1 MFVVVL
7 RCGSFSPWSVDPV
20 AFELVAKPNIMG
32 QYILKQSCLSHGWD
46 TKKTKKTRVPGSI
59 CSHSLSD
66 VKPLTKTRIL
76 RFLAPTCYLPLV
88 LFWNKFFMH
97 GLWAGYISSKLQ
109 KSVLGCYAPMSWGDQ
124 DMLRNCIYPLL
135 S

>member
-1 MFVVVL
+1 MW
-7 RCGSFSPWSVDPV
+7 FSDVELSVPSVDPV

-59 CSHSLSD
+59 CSHSPSD
-66 VKPLTKTRIL
+66 VKPLTKPRVL
-76 RFLAPTCYLPLV
+76 RFLAPTYYLPLV

-109 KSVLGCYAPMSWGDQ
+109 KFVLGSYAPMSWGSQ